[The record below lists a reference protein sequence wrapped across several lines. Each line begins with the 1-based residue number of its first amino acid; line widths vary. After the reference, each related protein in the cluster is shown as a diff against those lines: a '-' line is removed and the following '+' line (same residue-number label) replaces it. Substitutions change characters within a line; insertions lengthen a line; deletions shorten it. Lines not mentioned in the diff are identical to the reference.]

1 VSGNPANTL
10 VRPGSP
16 GDERRLLQIDAS
28 ANSSA
33 GREQLFARA
42 CGAVADASEI
52 ALVVLVDDVIQGFLI
67 YSQVL
72 DEVSIHDVAVH
83 VDSGGQGVGR
93 LLLAQALLH
102 MKSRGAQR
110 CLLEVRESN
119 RAARAL
125 YSRLRFRED
134 GVRQNYYPAAT
145 GREDAVLMSLQL

>member
-42 CGAVADASEI
+42 CGVVADAREL
-52 ALVVLVDDVIQGFLI
+52 ALVVLVDNVIQGFLI

-83 VDSGGQGVGR
+83 ADSQGRGLGR
-93 LLLAQALLH
+93 LLLAQALLQ

-125 YSRLRFRED
+125 YSGLCFQED
-134 GVRQNYYPAAT
+134 GVRRNYYPVAT
-145 GREDAVLMSLQL
+145 GREDAVLMSRQL